1 MGEDAHAPSF
11 IKNNLNLEE
20 YMKRTMMR
28 QLLTAFLMVAF
39 SLQCAAQ
46 NLTYN
51 VYKRDGESYYFGK
64 VLVPQSG
71 KYKMKRNPT
80 ANVTV
85 ELYYGH
91 IDIKWNKIYMMN
103 MVVTEGYYYIDATN
117 CTHAFVVRTNTPDDV
132 VLEPATAADEE
143 VIVANDSFWFN
154 SAFGVQNKL
163 RFNSAVVTN
172 SVLRENASYKTKK
185 IYVMANPVKRGLAF
199 AWLDQFGTTRNLP
212 ANSLYI
218 LGKQTS
224 SSPELEVVWPDD
236 EFETS
241 TAIKTVN
248 KNETINDAVYSLQG
262 QRVTNMVKGHIY
274 IRNGRKFV
282 AQ

>member
-1 MGEDAHAPSF
+1 
-11 IKNNLNLEE
+11 
-20 YMKRTMMR
+20 MKATLR
-28 QLLTAFLMVAF
+28 QLFTIFLLTAFT
-39 SLQCAAQ
+39 LQASSQ
-46 NLTYN
+46 NLSYK
-51 VYKRDGESYYFGK
+51 VYKRDGDKYYFGK
-64 VLVPQSG
+64 VLIPQSG

-80 ANVTV
+80 ADVTV

-91 IDIKWNKIYMMN
+91 IDTKWNRIYMMN
-103 MVVTEGYYYIDATN
+103 MVITEGCYYIDATS

-132 VLEPATAADEE
+132 ILEPATPEDED
-143 VIVANDSFWFN
+143 VITSNSSFWFN

-163 RFNSAVVTN
+163 RFNSEMVTN
-172 SVLRENASYKTKK
+172 SVLRENATYKTKN
-185 IYVMANPVKRGLAF
+185 IYAMANPVRRGLAF
-199 AWLDQFGTTRNLP
+199 AWIDQFNTTLNLP

-224 SSPELEVVWPDD
+224 SAPELEVVWPDD